1 MMKLGIHT
9 LSGLP
14 SSSDM
19 TSSLNIY
26 SYLLK
31 FAWFFRCLAG
41 SQRFLGISEAV
52 LTWQQAEI
60 QGNTLGDV
68 SGPSYEWDLS
78 LIQN

>member
-9 LSGLP
+9 RSGLP

-26 SYLLK
+26 YYLLK
-31 FAWFFRCLAG
+31 FACLFRCLAG
-41 SQRFLGISEAV
+41 LQRFLGISEAV

-68 SGPSYEWDLS
+68 SGPSYEWNLS